1 MWRRLPALSSAVSGP
16 ARRVLT
22 GATGSSVPN
31 SATAL
36 LMVVIEISP
45 RVGILECSF
54 GRGGAEVKICQPR

>member
-1 MWRRLPALSSAVSGP
+1 VSGP